1 VCVCVCACACA
12 CACACVCVCVYV
24 CVCGCV
30 RVCVCVCACVCAFA
44 RCLAAPLALTHETRT
59 ASPEQLGQPHR
70 VCQCPPGSGSSPA
83 QNHCPTPFFLSPR
96 LIPAIKL
103 TLLAFLDRQ
112 EGRVGGR
119 DTEREENKGCPVPS
133 WGVYAP
139 KAFLSSSLGQRP
151 TRYQQNGSSGGAVRF
166 INRDDQEHL
175 FLY

>member
-1 VCVCVCACACA
+1 M
-12 CACACVCVCVYV
+12 CACVCVCE
-24 CVCGCV
+24 CVWAC
-30 RVCVCVCACVCAFA
+30 VCVCVCACVCAFA

-70 VCQCPPGSGSSPA
+70 VCQCPPGTGSSPGSGSSLA